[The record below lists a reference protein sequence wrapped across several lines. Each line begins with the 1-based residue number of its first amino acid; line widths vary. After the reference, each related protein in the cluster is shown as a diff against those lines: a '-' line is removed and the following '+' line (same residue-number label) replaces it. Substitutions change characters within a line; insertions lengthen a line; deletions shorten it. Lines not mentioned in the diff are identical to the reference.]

1 MPFKR
6 KKVSGSKASLI
17 TVSFKLKGSQKGGHR
32 TNVGNKS
39 LPLLSEGQS
48 LNGRVPGIYPA
59 HLLRNGFGEEI
70 SAGALYSFEAWL
82 LLFKNDTWVI
92 TVVL

>member
-1 MPFKR
+1 MRLLFKT
-6 KKVSGSKASLI
+6 KKKKFSGSKASLI
-17 TVSFKLKGSQKGGHR
+17 NVSFKLKGSQKGGHG

-48 LNGRVPGIYPA
+48 LNGSLCVYPA

-70 SAGALYSFEAWL
+70 SAGALC
-82 LLFKNDTWVI
+82 
-92 TVVL
+92 